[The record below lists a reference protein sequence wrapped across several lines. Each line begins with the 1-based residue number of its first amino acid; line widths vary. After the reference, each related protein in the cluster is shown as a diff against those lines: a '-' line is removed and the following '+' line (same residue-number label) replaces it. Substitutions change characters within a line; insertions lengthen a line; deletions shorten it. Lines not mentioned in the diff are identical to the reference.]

1 MGLANP
7 VVRRSNQ
14 QTLGCE
20 VSRANFIMAP
30 ICKTWVRKIVLITR
44 KGYLQCFSSF
54 TYPSLLQSTLKKF
67 NSLVRKSSTFLTQL
81 SHLETLFFIKSH
93 KYSWGIS
100 KAETLPPKNKVPRPY
115 SILFLLRKSMAAK
128 PGIIGYHM
136 ALLGVPGDATGKE
149 PTWQCRRHKRHGFD
163 PWVGK
168 IPWRRSQQPTPVFL
182 PGESHG
188 QKSLAGYSP
197 WSCKELDTTAV
208 GLAQHSTAHKE
219 SKKSPHGRLKNCFRC
234 FFYPSLNLCPL
245 SSDQMWRI
253 FSCLK

>member
-20 VSRANFIMAP
+20 VSRANFIMAL

-54 TYPSLLQSTLKKF
+54 TYPSLLQSILQKF

-100 KAETLPPKNKVPRPY
+100 KAEALPPKNKVPRPY
-115 SILFLLRKSMAAK
+115 SILFLPRKSMAARL
-128 PGIIGYHM
+128 GIIGYIWHYWASHVM
-136 ALLGVPGDATGKE
+136 LVVKNPPGNAGDTRDMGS
-149 PTWQCRRHKRHGFD
+149 
-163 PWVGK
+163 
-168 IPWRRSQQPTPVFL
+168 IPGW
-182 PGESHG
+182 
-188 QKSLAGYSP
+188 
-197 WSCKELDTTAV
+197 
-208 GLAQHSTAHKE
+208 
-219 SKKSPHGRLKNCFRC
+219 
-234 FFYPSLNLCPL
+234 
-245 SSDQMWRI
+245 
-253 FSCLK
+253 

>member
-20 VSRANFIMAP
+20 VSRANFIMTP

-54 TYPSLLQSTLKKF
+54 TYPSLLQSTLQKF

-100 KAETLPPKNKVPRPY
+100 KAEALPPKNKVPRTY

-128 PGIIGYHM
+128 LGIIGYHM
-136 ALLGVPGDATGKE
+136 ALLGFPGGVSGKE
-149 PTWQCRRHKRHGFD
+149 PTWQCRRHRDMGS
-163 PWVGK
+163 
-168 IPWRRSQQPTPVFL
+168 IPGLGRS
-182 PGESHG
+182 PGEGHG
-188 QKSLAGYSP
+188 NPLQYSCQENPMDRRAWQATVRGVAKSWTQLQ
-197 WSCKELDTTAV
+197 LT
-208 GLAQHSTAHKE
+208 QHSTAHKE
-219 SKKSPHGRLKNCFRC
+219 SKKSLHGRLKNCFRC
-234 FFYPSLNLCPL
+234 FFFTPP
-245 SSDQMWRI
+245 
-253 FSCLK
+253 